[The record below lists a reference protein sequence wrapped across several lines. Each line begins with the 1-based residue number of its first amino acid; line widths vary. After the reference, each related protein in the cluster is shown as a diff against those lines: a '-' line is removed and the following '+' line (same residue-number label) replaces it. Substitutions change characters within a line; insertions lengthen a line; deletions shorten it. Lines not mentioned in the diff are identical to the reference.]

1 MIFPKQNGRLQ
12 LFERMRQLLPAGQS
26 FTLAHAI
33 DVFQES
39 FASDRI
45 EDTSDG
51 LILAAWPI
59 GRIGKRYIDIALCRP
74 LGWDDEEWD
83 EPPGFIMAHLKVPC
97 GLRSMFLSKQLYE
110 MESVERAQATSF
122 FESIRNTRMYR
133 WYAVRKPIESKVT
146 LSASHEFFDMA
157 AKILPKL
164 KEARL
169 LNCDD

>member
-1 MIFPKQNGRLQ
+1 MMDKLITTYNQWIMARCQDHAGSMYFLLFLIFCSASCLQPDKPKEPQ
-12 LFERMRQLLPAGQS
+12 
-26 FTLAHAI
+26 
-33 DVFQES
+33 
-39 FASDRI
+39 
-45 EDTSDG
+45 
-51 LILAAWPI
+51 LILSDEFNFKKVEPHEI
-59 GRIGKRYIDIALCRP
+59 ELLKGKTVQ
-74 LGWDDEEWD
+74 EV
-83 EPPGFIMAHLKVPC
+83 MAHLKVPC

-110 MESVERAQATSF
+110 MESVERDQATSF
-122 FESIRNTRMYR
+122 FESIRNTKLFQ